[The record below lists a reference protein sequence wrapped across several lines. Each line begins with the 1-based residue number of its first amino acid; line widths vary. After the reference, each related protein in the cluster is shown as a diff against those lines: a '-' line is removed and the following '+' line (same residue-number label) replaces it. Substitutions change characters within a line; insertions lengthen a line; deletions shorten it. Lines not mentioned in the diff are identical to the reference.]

1 MFCTKCG
8 RKLHEQDQFCA
19 YCGTKVRRDED
30 ERDERPDSR
39 YSDVVFNPPFKL
51 EAEKRTEE
59 ISRGI
64 KEYSSEPRRERVDFN
79 WNLDGFP
86 GSRPRRD
93 DNFEFNWDEVLEKRR
108 STREI
113 DVEKLVPGSRPE
125 AKTETEKEPAA
136 AQAPA
141 AEETPAG
148 TESGVSK
155 DTGALSIEDLEKE
168 LFGEA
173 PGAVSPDAEKELE
186 MTLQYRR
193 EDLNREKD
201 KFYTYNAK
209 KDAFQELL
217 DKEKARLE
225 KLEEEH
231 EAQWQSLTPEDVKNQ
246 QTKEPPAFEDIFVE
260 PELFH
265 GSHLQEE
272 SVALPP
278 QPPQIV
284 AAEEETAAEAVEVAE
299 AAKEMQPAAE
309 AVEAAEAAETEVAAA
324 PPFQPEPASEPD
336 QPAEP
341 EHADEPKP
349 PAESEP
355 TGEPEPPAEP
365 EKPAEKIKLRYS
377 DVFPREDLDA
387 DSGADDG
394 GDPAAGEKEK
404 LKQRFDENCGQE
416 DDEEDEKK
424 GKPVLKIVIIIL
436 AVLVALE
443 VAVIGIKLAA
453 PESSIARSIDGF
465 VAQVTGVFAG
475 GTDEGDE
482 QEPEPTVTTS
492 FITEYINEASAQGQ
506 TANIGSILENAEL
519 TYDPAKS
526 YAFDEIAESAEFQNG
541 VWRTADDGSET
552 YVGQQIVGNMI
563 AYFNAMKDE
572 GTLPEGVVGINSLEI
587 GQIKTGESG
596 YYVLTRLTYA
606 NEDGSETSGY
616 YSVYLTVTDDKIAVK
631 EIKEENI

>member
-8 RKLHEQDQFCA
+8 RKLHDQDQFCA
-19 YCGTKVRRDED
+19 YCGTKVRRDE
-30 ERDERPDSR
+30 DERPDSR

-79 WNLDGFP
+79 WNLEGFP

-108 STREI
+108 RTREI

-125 AKTETEKEPAA
+125 AKAETEKEPAA

-148 TESGVSK
+148 TESSVSK

-193 EDLNREKD
+193 EDLNRGKD
-201 KFYTYNAK
+201 KFHTYNAK

-231 EAQWQSLTPEDVKNQ
+231 EAQWQSLTPEEVKNQ

-272 SVALPP
+272 SVAMPP

-309 AVEAAEAAETEVAAA
+309 AVEAAETAETEVAAA

-404 LKQRFDENCGQE
+404 LKQRFDEYYGQE

-453 PESSIARSIDGF
+453 PESGIAKSIDGF
-465 VAQVTGVFAG
+465 IAQVTGVFSG
-475 GTDEGDE
+475 GTDTGDE

-506 TANIGSILENAEL
+506 TANIGSILENPQL

-606 NEDGSETSGY
+606 NEDGSETNGY

-631 EIKEENI
+631 EIKEENL